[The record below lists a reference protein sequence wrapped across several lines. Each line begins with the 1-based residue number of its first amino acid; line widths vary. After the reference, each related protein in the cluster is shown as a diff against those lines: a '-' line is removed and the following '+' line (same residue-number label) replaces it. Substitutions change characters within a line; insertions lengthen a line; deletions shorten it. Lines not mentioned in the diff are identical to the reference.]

1 MTKNKTD
8 LLGTVFDLALKTAE
22 ELGGTN
28 LPMELIA
35 QRIHNAHAAAGITDP
50 QRLYAPIN
58 SATNGHH

>member
-50 QRLYAPIN
+50 QRL
-58 SATNGHH
+58 